1 MSEPKRG
8 LRGFLTRNFNFSEW
22 IGKDFLLK
30 GFNDIRELFYL
41 LTKRREVS
49 RKESFAEAVVRLRL
63 SEQDINSQRE
73 YYRLTTFIYGSFVL
87 FSMVYAGYMF
97 FVQDNKMTTFMIIV
111 YGGLMFAFFFR
122 ESFCYMQITR
132 RKLGHNFSNWC
143 QFMLGRE

>member
-1 MSEPKRG
+1 MA
-8 LRGFLTRNFNFSEW
+8 RNFNFSEW
-22 IGKDFLLK
+22 IGKEFLLK

-87 FSMVYAGYMF
+87 FSIVYAGYMF
-97 FVQDNKMTTFMIIV
+97 FVQNNKMTTFMIIV

-122 ESFCYMQITR
+122 
-132 RKLGHNFSNWC
+132 
-143 QFMLGRE
+143 